1 MNATAREGSSAT
13 RNPRLKN
20 KPMTVES
27 RLTDLEV
34 KISFNE
40 DLIEELNR
48 TIYRQQQQIDFLAAE
63 IVALRDQ
70 VKYQPAGEQRS
81 LRDEIPPHY

>member
-1 MNATAREGSSAT
+1 MRNTARGKSSASPQT
-13 RNPRLKN
+13 RLK
-20 KPMTVES
+20 KQPMTVES

-48 TIYRQQQQIDFLAAE
+48 TIYRQQKQIDLLAAE

-70 VKYQPAGEQRS
+70 VKNQPQGEMRS